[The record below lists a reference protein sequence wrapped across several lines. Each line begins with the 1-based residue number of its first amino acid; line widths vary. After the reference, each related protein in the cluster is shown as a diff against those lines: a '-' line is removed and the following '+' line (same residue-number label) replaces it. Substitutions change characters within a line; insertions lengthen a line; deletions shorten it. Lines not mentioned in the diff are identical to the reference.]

1 MKQMNDK
8 EITMELAKNKADEI
22 IVRQELDSAKQQF
35 INELNN
41 GLGEEL
47 KMGVI
52 NKPIRLKKPFKLKV
66 KEFFSRIS
74 KTMGN

>member
-1 MKQMNDK
+1 MNDK

-47 KMGVI
+47 RMGTI
-52 NKPIRLKKPFKLKV
+52 NKPIKIKKPFKLKV
-66 KEFFSRIS
+66 KEFFNRIS
-74 KTMGN
+74 KTLGN

>member
-1 MKQMNDK
+1 MNDK

-47 KMGVI
+47 RMGII
-52 NKPIRLKKPFKLKV
+52 NKPIKLKKPFKLKV
-66 KEFFSRIS
+66 KEFFNRIS
-74 KTMGN
+74 KTLGN